1 MRLMLATLTALVSV
15 LLICTSLASA
25 DTPRNPGSPRY
36 ANRILS
42 DFITPVVS
50 PGKTVNFSFNFTN
63 PYHVTNPY
71 DNTSVAMI
79 DFTLVVGIYRYSTQE
94 KTENVTSSF
103 PHPPLIRGDSTQRS
117 IFLPS
122 IGVNNTTRV
131 NLPIETSRET
141 PHGSY
146 FSQSTYFVRFNLTF
160 NFPGNDTK
168 VVLRSRGF
176 FTDEQWNTAVSF
188 SSGDP
193 IVNTTYL
200 KSIGVDGLLP
210 DSSFGIKIPIPR
222 WPLAVLVGGIG
233 GLSFAALYFY
243 VLDNPGRHPKLEQR
257 FYYLRGKLR
266 ELRGKSEDG

>member
-1 MRLMLATLTALVSV
+1 MRLVLATSTALVSA

-25 DTPRNPGSPRY
+25 EFPTNPGSPKY
-36 ANRILS
+36 ANSILS
-42 DFITPVVS
+42 GFITPVVS
-50 PGKTVNFSFNFTN
+50 PGTTVDFSFNFTN
-63 PYHVTNPY
+63 PYY
-71 DNTSVAMI
+71 DNDSPEVMI

-94 KTENVTSSF
+94 KTENVTSTF
-103 PHPPLIRGDSTQRS
+103 PHPPLIRGDSIQLS
-117 IFLPS
+117 IFLPR
-122 IGVNNTTRV
+122 IGANTTTRV
-131 NLPIETSRET
+131 DLPIETSRKT

-160 NFPGNDTK
+160 SSPTGTQ
-168 VVLRSRGF
+168 VVLKSRGF

-222 WPLAVLVGGIG
+222 WPLAVLVGSIG

-243 VLDNPGRHPKLEQR
+243 VLDNPGRYPKLEQR

-266 ELRGKSEDG
+266 ELRDKSEDR

>member
-1 MRLMLATLTALVSV
+1 MRLVLATLTALVSA

-25 DTPRNPGSPRY
+25 DNPNPIPDPGSPKY
-36 ANRILS
+36 ANSILS
-42 DFITPVVS
+42 GFITPVVS
-50 PGKTVNFSFNFTN
+50 PGKTVGFSFNFTN
-63 PYHVTNPY
+63 PYDKPTAVMVNL
-71 DNTSVAMI
+71 
-79 DFTLVVGIYRYSTQE
+79 TLVVGIYRYSTQE
-94 KTENVTSSF
+94 KTENLTSSF
-103 PHPPLIRGDSTQRS
+103 PHPPLISGDSTQITIS
-117 IFLPS
+117 LANKS
-122 IGVNNTTRV
+122 SKNTTRE
-131 NLPIETSRET
+131 NLPIETSRRT

-160 NFPGNDTK
+160 NFPGNDTH

-193 IVNTTYL
+193 IVNRTYL

-243 VLDNPGRHPKLEQR
+243 VLDNPGRYPKLEQR
-257 FYYLRGKLR
+257 FYYLRGKLH
-266 ELRGKSEDG
+266 ELRSKSEDR

>member
-1 MRLMLATLTALVSV
+1 MRLLLATLAALVSA

-25 DTPRNPGSPRY
+25 DIPNIPNPGSPKY
-36 ANRILS
+36 ANSILS
-42 DFITPVVS
+42 EFITPVVS
-50 PGKTVNFSFNFTN
+50 PGMTVGFSFKFTN
-63 PYHVTNPY
+63 PYFDRSGAV
-71 DNTSVAMI
+71 I
-79 DFTLVVGIYRYSTQE
+79 DFTLVAGIYRYSTQE
-94 KTENVTSSF
+94 KTENITSTF
-103 PHPPLIRGDSTQRS
+103 PHPPLMTEDSTQRL

-122 IGVNNTTRV
+122 IGAGANNTTRV
-131 NLPIETSRET
+131 PLPIETSRRT

-160 NFPGNDTK
+160 NFPGNDTQ
-168 VVLRSRGF
+168 VVLKSRGF
-176 FTDEQWNTAVSF
+176 FTDEQWETAVSF
-188 SSGDP
+188 SAGEP

-222 WPLAVLVGGIG
+222 WPLGVLVGGIG

-243 VLDNPGRHPKLEQR
+243 VLDNPGRYPKLEQR

-266 ELRGKSEDG
+266 ELRSKSKNR

>member
-1 MRLMLATLTALVSV
+1 MRFVLATLTALVSA

-25 DTPRNPGSPRY
+25 ETPIPIQDPGGPKY
-36 ANRILS
+36 ANSILS
-42 DFITPVVS
+42 GFITPVVS
-50 PGKTVNFSFNFTN
+50 PGKTVDFSFNFTN
-63 PYHVTNPY
+63 PYMDRSGAV
-71 DNTSVAMI
+71 I

-94 KTENVTSSF
+94 KTENVTPSF
-103 PHPPLIRGDSTQRS
+103 PHPPLIRGDSTQS
-117 IFLPS
+117 VIFLPS
-122 IGVNNTTRV
+122 LGAGANNTTRV
-131 NLPIETSRET
+131 NLPIETSRKT

-160 NFPGNDTK
+160 NFPDNNTQ
-168 VVLRSRGF
+168 VVLKSRGF

-188 SSGDP
+188 SSGEP
-193 IVNTTYL
+193 IVNRTYL

-243 VLDNPGRHPKLEQR
+243 VLDNPGRYPKLEQR

-266 ELRGKSEDG
+266 ELRSKSKDR

>member
-1 MRLMLATLTALVSV
+1 MRLALATLTALVSA
-15 LLICTSLASA
+15 LLISPCLASA
-25 DTPRNPGSPRY
+25 DIPPGSPRY
-36 ANRILS
+36 ANSILS
-42 DFITPVVS
+42 GFITPVVS
-50 PGKTVNFSFNFTN
+50 PGKTVDFSFNFTN
-63 PYHVTNPY
+63 PYNDSWSP
-71 DNTSVAMI
+71 I

-94 KTENVTSSF
+94 RMENVTSSF
-103 PHPPLIRGDSTQRS
+103 PHPPLITGDSTQRL

-122 IGVNNTTRV
+122 MGANTTTRV
-131 NLPIETSRET
+131 DLPIETSKKT

-160 NFPGNDTK
+160 NFPGNDTQ

-233 GLSFAALYFY
+233 CLSFAALCFY
-243 VLDNPGRHPKLEQR
+243 VLDNPGRYPKLEQR
-257 FYYLRGKLR
+257 FYHLRGKLR
-266 ELRGKSEDG
+266 ELRGKSEDR

>member
-1 MRLMLATLTALVSV
+1 MRLGLATLTFLASA
-15 LLICTSLASA
+15 LLISTSLASA
-25 DTPRNPGSPRY
+25 DIPNPGSPKY

-42 DFITPVVS
+42 GFITPVVS
-50 PGKTVNFSFNFTN
+50 PGKTVDFSFNFTN
-63 PYHVTNPY
+63 PYY
-71 DNTSVAMI
+71 DESWSMI

-94 KTENVTSSF
+94 RTENVTSSF
-103 PHPPLIRGDSTQRS
+103 PHPPLIRGASTQLS
-117 IFLPS
+117 LFLPS
-122 IGVNNTTRV
+122 IPTNTTTR
-131 NLPIETSRET
+131 LELAIDTSEKT

-160 NFPGNDTK
+160 NFPGNETQ

-188 SSGDP
+188 SSGEP

-200 KSIGVDGLLP
+200 KSIGVDGILP

-222 WPLAVLVGGIG
+222 WPLAALVAGIG

-243 VLDNPGRHPKLEQR
+243 VLDNPGRYPKLEQR
-257 FYYLRGKLR
+257 FYHLRGKLR
-266 ELRGKSEDG
+266 ELRGKPKH

>member
-1 MRLMLATLTALVSV
+1 MRLLLAALTALVSASLV
-15 LLICTSLASA
+15 CTSLATA
-25 DTPRNPGSPRY
+25 DIPADSGSPKY
-36 ANRILS
+36 ANSILS
-42 DFITPVVS
+42 GFITPVVS
-50 PGKTVNFSFNFTN
+50 PGKTVDFSFNFTN
-63 PYHVTNPY
+63 PYNET
-71 DNTSVAMI
+71 I

-94 KTENVTSSF
+94 RTENVTSSF
-103 PHPPLIRGDSTQRS
+103 RHPPLIRGESTQRLVLLTS
-117 IFLPS
+117 MS
-122 IGVNNTTRV
+122 YGCTTRV
-131 NLPIETSRET
+131 NLPIETSGKT

-160 NFPGNDTK
+160 TNPKNDIQ

-188 SSGDP
+188 SSGEP
-193 IVNTTYL
+193 IVNRTYL

-233 GLSFAALYFY
+233 GLSFGALYFY
-243 VLDNPGRHPKLEQR
+243 VLDNPGRYPKLEQR

-266 ELRGKSEDG
+266 ELRGKSKDG

>member
-1 MRLMLATLTALVSV
+1 MRLLLATLTALVSA
-15 LLICTSLASA
+15 LMISTSLASA
-25 DTPRNPGSPRY
+25 DIPNPGSPKY
-36 ANRILS
+36 ANSILGG
-42 DFITPVVS
+42 FITPVVA
-50 PGKTVNFSFNFTN
+50 PGKTVDFSFNFTN
-63 PYHVTNPY
+63 PYKDASAP
-71 DNTSVAMI
+71 MI
-79 DFTLVVGIYRYSTQE
+79 NFTLVVGIYRYSTQE
-94 KTENVTSSF
+94 KSLNVTSSF
-103 PHPPLIRGDSTQRS
+103 PHPPLIDGNSTQCS
-117 IFLPS
+117 VLLSS
-122 IGVNNTTRV
+122 IGANTTTRV
-131 NLPIETSRET
+131 DLPIETSRKT

-160 NFPGNDTK
+160 NFPGNDTQ

-222 WPLAVLVGGIG
+222 WPLAVLVGSIG
-233 GLSFAALYFY
+233 GLSFAAVYYY
-243 VLDNPGRHPKLEQR
+243 VLDNPGRYPRLEQR

-266 ELRGKSEDG
+266 ELRGKSKDR